1 MASSAPLSKANTT
14 FCLDLFRKLSD
25 DNKTANVFFSPFSIS
40 SALAMV
46 MLGARGNTATQM
58 SEVLGFNEPQPV
70 VEPAEDQQQMQ
81 TRSPMQSQIQTR
93 MQMQTQIQQSTRLPQ
108 YLLKVLKPQSHQE
121 DDVHSGFTKL
131 LSELN
136 KEDAPYALS
145 VANRLYGE
153 QSFQF
158 VESFL
163 EETKKHYD
171 AGLESV
177 DFKSNS
183 EEARVNINS
192 WVEKQT
198 QGKIKDLL
206 SPEVLDSMTRLVLVN
221 AIYFKGN
228 WNKQFKEDYTVDAEF
243 RINKNDTKPVKMMQQ
258 KSKFSLATI
267 PDANC
272 QIEGDT
278 TGLEKLE
285 KELTYEKFV
294 EWTRPDLM
302 GQTEVEVRLPRFKM
316 EETYDL
322 NEVLIGMGMVRC
334 FHW

>member
-1 MASSAPLSKANTT
+1 
-14 FCLDLFRKLSD
+14 
-25 DNKTANVFFSPFSIS
+25 
-40 SALAMV
+40 
-46 MLGARGNTATQM
+46 
-58 SEVLGFNEPQPV
+58 
-70 VEPAEDQQQMQ
+70 
-81 TRSPMQSQIQTR
+81 
-93 MQMQTQIQQSTRLPQ
+93 
-108 YLLKVLKPQSHQE
+108 
-121 DDVHSGFTKL
+121 
-131 LSELN
+131 
-136 KEDAPYALS
+136 
-145 VANRLYGE
+145 
-153 QSFQF
+153 
-158 VESFL
+158 
-163 EETKKHYD
+163 
-171 AGLESV
+171 
-177 DFKSNS
+177 
-183 EEARVNINS
+183 
-192 WVEKQT
+192 
-198 QGKIKDLL
+198 
-206 SPEVLDSMTRLVLVN
+206 MTRLVLVN

-322 NEVLIGMGMVRC
+322 NEVLIGMGMVDAFTGEKSDFSGMSSAIDLVLSKVVHKAFIEVNEEGTEAAAATAAVTSERL
-334 FHW
+334 